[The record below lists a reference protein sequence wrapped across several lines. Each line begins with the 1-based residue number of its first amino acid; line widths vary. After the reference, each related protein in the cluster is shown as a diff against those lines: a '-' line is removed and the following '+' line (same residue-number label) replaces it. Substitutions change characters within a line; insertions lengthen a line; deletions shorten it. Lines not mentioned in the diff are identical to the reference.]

1 MNLRSSSASAPE
13 KPRRRAVSKR
23 SLATSLSILDAAE
36 RLFAERGYDGAS
48 VRDIA
53 KAAGTQIASISFHHV
68 SKETLFERV
77 VERRASELSQLRL
90 DALSA
95 LKTLDAEPTLEA
107 LLSAFLRPYL
117 EKAGAGD
124 PQWLAYARLVA
135 MVSADAR
142 WHRISERCFDPTAGV
157 FIAEIARLFPHA
169 DRSTIAV
176 SFIFLGVLDAV
187 AVNLDMADRGPV
199 HGRLADQRRDRGQCQ
214 GVFDIAEIA
223 RRKRRSAGVNCHVE
237 QHHERDRKADC
248 HRHRT
253 GCEGARGAPACERVA
268 W

>member
-1 MNLRSSSASAPE
+1 MNLRSTSADAPD

-95 LKTLDAEPTLEA
+95 LKTLDTEPTLEA

-124 PQWLAYARLVA
+124 RQWLAYARLVA

-176 SFIFLGVLDAV
+176 SFIFSVSSMLSLSTSTWRIEALSAAAGNQPAMD
-187 AVNLDMADRGPV
+187 
-199 HGRLADQRRDRGQCQ
+199 RLADHLVRFC
-214 GVFDIAEIA
+214 E
-223 RRKRRSAGVNCHVE
+223 AGMH
-237 QHHERDRKADC
+237 A
-248 HRHRT
+248 
-253 GCEGARGAPACERVA
+253 GLGAAPNR
-268 W
+268 

>member
-1 MNLRSSSASAPE
+1 MNLRSPSAPAAD

-53 KAAGTQIASISFHHV
+53 SAAGAQIASISFHHV
-68 SKETLFERV
+68 GKETLFERV
-77 VERRASELSQLRL
+77 VERRASELSQVRL
-90 DALSA
+90 DALSV
-95 LKTLDAEPTLEA
+95 LKTRDAEPSLEA

-176 SFIFLGVLDAV
+176 SFIFSVSAMLSLSTSTWRIAALSAAAV
-187 AVNLDMADRGPV
+187 DQPAM
-199 HGRLADQRRDRGQCQ
+199 HRLADELVRFC
-214 GVFDIAEIA
+214 E
-223 RRKRRSAGVNCHVE
+223 AGM
-237 QHHERDRKADC
+237 RAAL
-248 HRHRT
+248 
-253 GCEGARGAPACERVA
+253 EG
-268 W
+268 